1 MAGLPTLS
9 PKGRYVQGDAFEA
22 QTKDQQG
29 SPLTIK
35 TGPNAGQPTQ
45 RYFMAVAFLK
55 SDPATLP
62 YLLQMRSV
70 AVQAWA
76 KFFPAP
82 TNTPPLFGCTHP
94 KFSIKIMDGDG
105 VDDNGKQN
113 STKEGF
119 AGHWVVK
126 YSSAFAPQVF
136 EAGKHDQMQ
145 RVDIDKAK
153 HSLLKRGYYVRVF
166 ANVESNMNDQR
177 PGLYVNLNM
186 VEIVHA
192 GEEIVSGPDAATVFG
207 GGTIDHSATPGLK
220 MTGAYT
226 YEALKAGGW
235 SDDQMIAA
243 GHAVRQ
249 APPAAPSPPVPST
262 PAAPAALVMTGA
274 YTYEALKAGGW
285 SDDQMIAAGHAT
297 RPAPVVAAPL
307 PPSNATP
314 PAVPV
319 APTLPASITHGTAG
333 GAGAPPP
340 PSVTPSP
347 SSYTG
352 FMQAPAGPT
361 LTAAA
366 VAQGYTYDALKGAGW
381 TDAQMIQQG
390 LLQG

>member
-1 MAGLPTLS
+1 MAGLSTLS

-29 SPLTIK
+29 NPLTIK

-62 YLLQMRSV
+62 YLLQMRNV

-136 EAGKHDQMQ
+136 DAGKYDQMQ

-153 HSLLKRGYYVRVF
+153 HSLLKRGYYVRMY

-177 PGLYVNLNM
+177 PGLYVNLNL

-192 GEEIVSGPDAATVFG
+192 GEEIVSGPDAASVFG
-207 GGTIDHSATPGLK
+207 GTASQGGTIDHSATPVLK

-249 APPAAPSPPVPST
+249 TPPAAPLPPVPSV
-262 PAAPAALVMTGA
+262 PAVPAALVMTGA
-274 YTYEALKAGGW
+274 YTYGTLKAGGW
-285 SDDQMIAAGHAT
+285 TDDAMIAAGHAT
-297 RPAPVVAAPL
+297 RPAPVVTAPL
-307 PPSNATP
+307 PPSPAVSPVVPVAHTP
-314 PAVPV
+314 PASIMPAVP
-319 APTLPASITHGTAG
+319 A
-333 GAGAPPP
+333 APPA
-340 PSVTPSP
+340 TPSP

-381 TDAQMIQQG
+381 TDAQMIQHG